1 MFSQFKRYFIMALIL
16 IAISSNVPA
25 FAAEWYEGGNLF
37 TATLREWR
45 KASQQN
51 KLATCAEIISEVFL
65 DNYFKLPFNE
75 TKLKEYSNQLLL
87 AINAW
92 AGDSNNDDAIVN
104 EAALISMLQLE
115 WIDENYLNF
124 ISKKTVNK
132 VKVAPKPNKS
142 GKLYEATLREWKIA
156 SQEDKLI
163 TSTMMILVT
172 IKDNYF
178 KLPVDN
184 INQLKNYAN
193 QLLSVIDTQTQ
204 NNDIDNDNKA
214 VVVAAVYAMIQLGW
228 VDKSY
233 LDFLYQSGKNRL
245 NTSQKINPPT
255 PSHKNE
261 TDNIKTSISSTSQKK
276 INIRPKPKLMS
287 KKAGK
292 EWVKKNVHLRLH
304 FPLEEMTA
312 RIGIYEAK
320 SIGNIDRYY
329 FPRINMTFF
338 VIKSSQ
344 EFIGFSESE
353 PSQKN

>member
-1 MFSQFKRYFIMALIL
+1 MLSKFKRYFITALIL

-65 DNYFKLPFNE
+65 DNHFKLPFNE
-75 TKLKEYSNQLLL
+75 TKLKEYANQLLL

-124 ISKKTVNK
+124 ISKKTMNNVSSLQPKTSQHIHNKNEKTTSKTSTHSETRQK
-132 VKVAPKPNKS
+132 VKVA
-142 GKLYEATLREWKIA
+142 
-156 SQEDKLI
+156 
-163 TSTMMILVT
+163 
-172 IKDNYF
+172 
-178 KLPVDN
+178 
-184 INQLKNYAN
+184 
-193 QLLSVIDTQTQ
+193 
-204 NNDIDNDNKA
+204 
-214 VVVAAVYAMIQLGW
+214 
-228 VDKSY
+228 
-233 LDFLYQSGKNRL
+233 
-245 NTSQKINPPT
+245 
-255 PSHKNE
+255 
-261 TDNIKTSISSTSQKK
+261 
-276 INIRPKPKLMS
+276 PKPKLMS

-292 EWVKKNVHLRLH
+292 EWVKNNVHLRLH
-304 FPLEEMTA
+304 FPLEDMKYRLGDYQATT
-312 RIGIYEAK
+312 
-320 SIGNIDRYY
+320 IGNIERYY

-353 PSQKN
+353 PSQKARKEN

>member
-1 MFSQFKRYFIMALIL
+1 MPHSRYKKYFLVTFILLIL
-16 IAISSNVPA
+16 INVNII

-51 KLATCAEIISEVFL
+51 KLATCADIISEVFL
-65 DNYFKLPFNE
+65 DNHFKLPFNE
-75 TKLKEYSNQLLL
+75 TKLKEYANQLLL

-124 ISKKTVNK
+124 ISKKTVNNVSPLQPKTSQHIHTKNEKTTSKTSTHSETRQK
-132 VKVAPKPNKS
+132 VKVA
-142 GKLYEATLREWKIA
+142 
-156 SQEDKLI
+156 
-163 TSTMMILVT
+163 
-172 IKDNYF
+172 
-178 KLPVDN
+178 
-184 INQLKNYAN
+184 
-193 QLLSVIDTQTQ
+193 
-204 NNDIDNDNKA
+204 
-214 VVVAAVYAMIQLGW
+214 
-228 VDKSY
+228 
-233 LDFLYQSGKNRL
+233 
-245 NTSQKINPPT
+245 
-255 PSHKNE
+255 
-261 TDNIKTSISSTSQKK
+261 
-276 INIRPKPKLMS
+276 PKPKLMS

-292 EWVKKNVHLRLH
+292 EWVKNNVHLRLH
-304 FPLEEMTA
+304 FHLDEMTA

-353 PSQKN
+353 PSQKTRKEK